1 LVVLPFGELNENL
14 TASVEVCSL
23 WLSF

>member
-1 LVVLPFGELNENL
+1 VLPFGELNENL